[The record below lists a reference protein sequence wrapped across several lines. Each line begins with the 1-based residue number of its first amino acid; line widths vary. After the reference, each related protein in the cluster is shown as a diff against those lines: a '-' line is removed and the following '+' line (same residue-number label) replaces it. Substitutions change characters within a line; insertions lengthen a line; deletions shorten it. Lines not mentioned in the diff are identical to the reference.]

1 MIKSGIQILSA
12 FSFNSSCN
20 CLHPSRQFRVHETK
34 SLNSFKKTPQSY
46 DTSLWIY
53 VALHK
58 NGQNNFLKMIIN
70 IIYILLN
77 NSEWK
82 AWLDFALLHIIKII
96 HDFSIYY
103 ALC

>member
-1 MIKSGIQILSA
+1 
-12 FSFNSSCN
+12 
-20 CLHPSRQFRVHETK
+20 
-34 SLNSFKKTPQSY
+34 
-46 DTSLWIY
+46 
-53 VALHK
+53 
-58 NGQNNFLKMIIN
+58 MIID

-82 AWLDFALLHIIKII
+82 ALLDFALLHIIKII